1 MLEIKDLH
9 VHYGGIH
16 AVQGVSMRIPQGRI
30 VTLIGAN
37 GAGKSSV
44 IRSISGL
51 VKDTKGEV
59 LFTPAARDGSE
70 PRTEQLLGKSPEDI
84 IRRGISV
91 SPEGRRILPHLTV
104 EENLMLGAYIR
115 NDKEGIAQDIDW
127 VYNLFPRL
135 RERSWQKGG
144 TLSGGEQQMLAV
156 GRALMQKPKILMMDE
171 PSLGLAPIVIN
182 EIFQTIKK
190 IKDDGMTI
198 LLVEQNSQAAL
209 TVADRGYIM
218 ETGMLKIEDTAENLL
233 DNDII
238 KKSYLGIE

>member
-1 MLEIKDLH
+1 M
-9 VHYGGIH
+9 
-16 AVQGVSMRIPQGRI
+16 
-30 VTLIGAN
+30 
-37 GAGKSSV
+37 
-44 IRSISGL
+44 
-51 VKDTKGEV
+51 
-59 LFTPAARDGSE
+59 
-70 PRTEQLLGKSPEDI
+70 
-84 IRRGISV
+84 
-91 SPEGRRILPHLTV
+91 
-104 EENLMLGAYIR
+104 
-115 NDKEGIAQDIDW
+115 GIAQCLEGRQVFPHLSVKENLQMGAFTRTDKKGISDDFDY

-135 RERSWQKGG
+135 LEREGQMAG
-144 TLSGGEQQMLAV
+144 TLSGGEQQRIAIARVML
-156 GRALMQKPKILMMDE
+156 KKILMMDE

>member
-1 MLEIKDLH
+1 M
-9 VHYGGIH
+9 
-16 AVQGVSMRIPQGRI
+16 
-30 VTLIGAN
+30 
-37 GAGKSSV
+37 GKN
-44 IRSISGL
+44 I
-51 VKDTKGEV
+51 
-59 LFTPAARDGSE
+59 
-70 PRTEQLLGKSPEDI
+70 
-84 IRRGISV
+84 
-91 SPEGRRILPHLTV
+91 
-104 EENLMLGAYIR
+104 ENLPPHRISSM
-115 NDKEGIAQDIDW
+115 GIAQCLEGRQVFPHLSVKENLQMGAFTRADKKGISDDFDY

-135 RERSWQKGG
+135 LEREGQMAG

-218 ETGMLKIEDTAENLL
+218 ETGMLRIEDTAENLL

>member
-1 MLEIKDLH
+1 MAANKILEVVKYSYYYDQIC
-9 VHYGGIH
+9 
-16 AVQGVSMRIPQGRI
+16 AVRELSFYVNEGEV
-30 VTLIGAN
+30 VTLIGSN
-37 GAGKSSV
+37 GAGKTTTLQA
-44 IRSISGL
+44 ISGL
-51 VKDTKGEV
+51 IRSGGRGEIKYM
-59 LFTPAARDGSE
+59 
-70 PRTEQLLGKSPEDI
+70 GKNIENLPPHKISGM
-84 IRRGISV
+84 GIAQCL
-91 SPEGRRILPHLTV
+91 EGRQVFSHLSV
-104 EENLMLGAYIR
+104 KENLQMGAFTR
-115 NDKEGIAQDIDW
+115 NDKKGIADDFEY

-135 RERSWQKGG
+135 KEREDQMAG

-156 GRALMQKPKILMMDE
+156 GRALMQRTKILMMDE

-218 ETGMLKIEDTAENLL
+218 ETGVLRLEDTAENLL
-233 DNDII
+233 NNDII

>member
-1 MLEIKDLH
+1 
-9 VHYGGIH
+9 
-16 AVQGVSMRIPQGRI
+16 
-30 VTLIGAN
+30 
-37 GAGKSSV
+37 
-44 IRSISGL
+44 
-51 VKDTKGEV
+51 
-59 LFTPAARDGSE
+59 
-70 PRTEQLLGKSPEDI
+70 
-84 IRRGISV
+84 
-91 SPEGRRILPHLTV
+91 
-104 EENLMLGAYIR
+104 
-115 NDKEGIAQDIDW
+115 
-127 VYNLFPRL
+127 
-135 RERSWQKGG
+135 
-144 TLSGGEQQMLAV
+144 MLAV

-218 ETGMLKIEDTAENLL
+218 ETGMLRIEDTAENLL

>member
-144 TLSGGEQQMLAV
+144 TLSGGEQQMLAMA
-156 GRALMQKPKILMMDE
+156 RALMSKPRLLMLDE
-171 PSLGLAPIVIN
+171 PSMGLAPILV
-182 EIFQTIKK
+182 EQIFDIIRALHKSGT
-190 IKDDGMTI
+190 TI
-198 LLVEQNSQAAL
+198 LLVEQNAQMAL
-209 TVADRGYIM
+209 SVANRAYVL
-218 ETGMLKIEDTAENLL
+218 ETGKISMSGDAQELL
-233 DNDII
+233 HNDAVR
-238 KKSYLGIE
+238 KAYLGA

>member
-1 MLEIKDLH
+1 
-9 VHYGGIH
+9 
-16 AVQGVSMRIPQGRI
+16 
-30 VTLIGAN
+30 
-37 GAGKSSV
+37 
-44 IRSISGL
+44 
-51 VKDTKGEV
+51 
-59 LFTPAARDGSE
+59 
-70 PRTEQLLGKSPEDI
+70 
-84 IRRGISV
+84 
-91 SPEGRRILPHLTV
+91 
-104 EENLMLGAYIR
+104 
-115 NDKEGIAQDIDW
+115 
-127 VYNLFPRL
+127 
-135 RERSWQKGG
+135 
-144 TLSGGEQQMLAV
+144 MLAV

-218 ETGMLKIEDTAENLL
+218 ENGMLRIEDTAENLL

>member
-1 MLEIKDLH
+1 M
-9 VHYGGIH
+9 
-16 AVQGVSMRIPQGRI
+16 
-30 VTLIGAN
+30 GA
-37 GAGKSSV
+37 
-44 IRSISGL
+44 
-51 VKDTKGEV
+51 
-59 LFTPAARDGSE
+59 FT
-70 PRTEQLLGKSPEDI
+70 RTDKK
-84 IRRGISV
+84 GISDDFD
-91 SPEGRRILPHLTV
+91 
-104 EENLMLGAYIR
+104 Y
-115 NDKEGIAQDIDW
+115 

-135 RERSWQKGG
+135 LEREGQMAG

-218 ETGMLKIEDTAENLL
+218 ENGMLRIEDTAENLL

>member
-1 MLEIKDLH
+1 MGANKILEVMNYSYYYDQICAVRELSFH
-9 VHYGGIH
+9 VNEGE
-16 AVQGVSMRIPQGRI
+16 V
-30 VTLIGAN
+30 VTLIGSN
-37 GAGKSSV
+37 GAGKTTTL
-44 IRSISGL
+44 RSISGL
-51 VKDTKGEV
+51 IRGGGRGGIKYM
-59 LFTPAARDGSE
+59 
-70 PRTEQLLGKSPEDI
+70 GKNI
-84 IRRGISV
+84 
-91 SPEGRRILPHLTV
+91 
-104 EENLMLGAYIR
+104 ENLPPHRISSM
-115 NDKEGIAQDIDW
+115 GIAQCLEGRQVFPHLSVKENLQMGAFTRTDKKGISDDFDY

-135 RERSWQKGG
+135 LEREGQMAG

-171 PSLGLAPIVIN
+171 PSLGLAPI
-182 EIFQTIKK
+182 
-190 IKDDGMTI
+190 DGMTI

>member
-1 MLEIKDLH
+1 MGANKILEVVNYSYYYDQICAVRELSFH
-9 VHYGGIH
+9 VNEGE
-16 AVQGVSMRIPQGRI
+16 V
-30 VTLIGAN
+30 VTLIGSN
-37 GAGKSSV
+37 GAGKTTTL
-44 IRSISGL
+44 RSISGL
-51 VKDTKGEV
+51 IRGGGRGGIKYM
-59 LFTPAARDGSE
+59 
-70 PRTEQLLGKSPEDI
+70 GKNI
-84 IRRGISV
+84 
-91 SPEGRRILPHLTV
+91 
-104 EENLMLGAYIR
+104 ENLPPHRISSM
-115 NDKEGIAQDIDW
+115 GIAQCLEGRQVFPHLSVKENLQMGAFTRTDKKGISDDFDY

-135 RERSWQKGG
+135 LEREGQMAG

-218 ETGMLKIEDTAENLL
+218 ENGMLRIEDTAENLL